1 MVSVHRTAQFILI
14 RDVLKN
20 FFQIKNLLSDTLD
33 YMNECKLNEKI
44 LLNFLQGSVWK
55 DKDKYNEYQT
65 VVPIFL
71 FFDDY
76 EIGNPLGS
84 HSGIHKL
91 GAMFLSIPCLPP
103 HQKSSLNTIFLALL
117 FHSSDRQKFG
127 NNVIFKPLID
137 ELNYLRN
144 TGIEIETDDLKV
156 NLKFELGIII

>member
-1 MVSVHRTAQFILI
+1 
-14 RDVLKN
+14 
-20 FFQIKNLLSDTLD
+20 
-33 YMNECKLNEKI
+33 MNECKLNEKI

-55 DKDKYNEYQT
+55 DKNKYHEYQT

-76 EIGNPLGS
+76 EIGNPLDS

-91 GAMFLSIPCLPP
+91 GAVFSSISCLLP

-144 TGIEIETDDLKV
+144 TGTEIETDDFKV
-156 NLKFELGIII
+156 NLKFELGIIGENLGIHSITGFVESFSSKHPILEKKN